1 MLERFVGVFVFLGLV
16 LAVGGEIANSDPI
29 MSAGLLLLLVT
40 ATAAGIKYLRFHL
53 TTPVFELSGVVTE
66 YKSLPTYC
74 ILSLRTGLSDVYY
87 GQASRK
93 TGAGI
98 KVGDRIQVKVKGK
111 YILEAKKIN
120 TTDKGKSY

>member
-1 MLERFVGVFVFLGLV
+1 MLERFIGVFVFLGLV

-40 ATAAGIKYLRFHL
+40 ATAAGIKYVRFHL
-53 TTPVFELSGVVTE
+53 TTPVIELSGVVIE

-74 ILSLRTGLSDVYY
+74 ILSLRTGLSGVYH
-87 GQASRK
+87 GQASLK

-98 KVGDRIQVKVKGK
+98 VVGDKIKVKVKGK
-111 YILEAKKIN
+111 YILEAEKVN
-120 TTDKGKSY
+120 TNDKGKGY